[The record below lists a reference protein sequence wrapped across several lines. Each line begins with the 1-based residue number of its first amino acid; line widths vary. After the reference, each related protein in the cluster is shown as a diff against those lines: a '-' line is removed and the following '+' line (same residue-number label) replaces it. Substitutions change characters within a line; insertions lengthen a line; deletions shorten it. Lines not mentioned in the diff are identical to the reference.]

1 MSINNSGTSNT
12 GNGGLSGTN
21 LNLNESVGK
30 KRKIKPESKIKFRKN
45 FNTLI
50 EEEVL
55 LKIILYSTL
64 FFKHISLNQN
74 IKQQTMVTEKKIN
87 YFSICVP
94 ESKFPARKFCAVCGY
109 PLFFQI

>member
-1 MSINNSGTSNT
+1 MQQKFAIENDNGTSLSSSMSINNSGTSNT

-64 FFKHISLNQN
+64 FF
-74 IKQQTMVTEKKIN
+74 
-87 YFSICVP
+87 
-94 ESKFPARKFCAVCGY
+94 
-109 PLFFQI
+109 